1 MMGQGRDMQV
11 LEGVNISWCDC
22 IPTLGNVCRSA
33 VQPKRRSKPLSP
45 RGEQFPA
52 KFGRTGFRRNFQ
64 FDQEWRGRH
73 YRTKQVE
80 AYAVQEGAD
89 WLVITVITRYF

>member
-1 MMGQGRDMQV
+1 MQERGATEEEIQATV
-11 LEGVNISWCDC
+11 
-22 IPTLGNVCRSA
+22 A
-33 VQPKRRSKPLSP
+33 Q
-45 RGEQFPA
+45 GEQFPA
-52 KFGRTGFRRNFQ
+52 KFGRTVFRRNFP

-89 WLVITVITRYF
+89 WLVITIITRYF